1 MKKLKLLLVEDD
13 KMLCTIF
20 EMFILE
26 MGHELIGIYHNAE
39 TALEKCQEI
48 LPDIAILDIHIGGN
62 MNGIEV
68 AELLQKQ
75 YKIPILYLSG
85 DTEDETLIDADR
97 IECKVFLSKPIY
109 KSTLNMAMT
118 LTRFKNCMYLQT
130 QSLQLE
136 ELIFS
141 LTEPALLLKE
151 QQVINMNDNAKEL
164 LGANDLKDCNKSI
177 LEYIRPDSQPS
188 FLEIYKKLFQ
198 HSLLLQYVKLSFLD
212 CNNNSFKRGCSIGF
226 IQDYDGNY
234 TILIFDKLLL

>member
-1 MKKLKLLLVEDD
+1 
-13 KMLCTIF
+13 
-20 EMFILE
+20 
-26 MGHELIGIYHNAE
+26 
-39 TALEKCQEI
+39 
-48 LPDIAILDIHIGGN
+48 